1 MSRVIYSKQQLT
13 DDHIQYFTYQI
24 LCGLN
29 YLHSANII
37 HRDLKPSNL
46 LLNSDCDLRVR
57 MNGSCEVDLR
67 LQLGT
72 RGCGHGRS
80 DGVRADAVVPSA
92 RGHAVVA
99 ELHPQ
104 GGRVVGRLHHGR
116 DAESARALPR
126 QELLGAAQADLRPAG
141 ETRGRRLV
149 VHHEPEGEE
158 VPEVAE

>member
-1 MSRVIYSKQQLT
+1 MTMELMETDMSRVIYSKQQLT

-57 MNGSCEVDLR
+57 MNRSCEVDLR

-72 RGCGHGRS
+72 
-80 DGVRADAVVPSA
+80 
-92 RGHAVVA
+92 
-99 ELHPQ
+99 
-104 GGRVVGRLHHGR
+104 
-116 DAESARALPR
+116 
-126 QELLGAAQADLRPAG
+126 
-141 ETRGRRLV
+141 
-149 VHHEPEGEE
+149 
-158 VPEVAE
+158 

>member
-1 MSRVIYSKQQLT
+1 MTMELMETDMSRVIYSKQQLT

-72 RGCGHGRS
+72 RGCGYGRS
-80 DGVRADAVVPSA
+80 DGVRADAVVPRSGGDVVFA
-92 RGHAVVA
+92 ALHEGGGHVERGVHFGGVA
-99 ELHPQ
+99 EA
-104 GGRVVGRLHHGR
+104 GR
-116 DAESARALPR
+116 DV
-126 QELLGAAQADLRPAG
+126 QGD
-141 ETRGRRLV
+141 
-149 VHHEPEGEE
+149 
-158 VPEVAE
+158 